1 MGKIC
6 KGREEFSYEE
16 IYGIDTKRKTLDEYM
31 ESYSKYFKVS
41 PVIKI
46 KFDASSYRSS
56 LKSSKELEK
65 MLSVDN

>member
-6 KGREEFSYEE
+6 KSREEFSYEE
-16 IYGIDTKRKTLDEYM
+16 IYEIDTKRKTFDEYIK
-31 ESYSKYFKVS
+31 SYSKYFKVS
-41 PVIKI
+41 LVIKI